1 MYKYVYMYTFMY
13 AYMYMYVCVCACLC
27 FGLLSIAVINTM
39 AKIYLGEK
47 EFVFS
52 YTPIAHHWE
61 KSGQELTEELR
72 RGSWR
77 VILKG
82 LHSPRPATFLIPP
95 RHACTGVV
103 PHTLSWTLRYQL
115 LIKKMTKAFPTGLIW
130 RRHFPNCSLFPDEP
144 NSCQVD
150 QKIK

>member
-52 YTPIAHHWE
+52 YTPIAHH
-61 KSGQELTEELR
+61 
-72 RGSWR
+72 
-77 VILKG
+77 
-82 LHSPRPATFLIPP
+82 
-95 RHACTGVV
+95 
-103 PHTLSWTLRYQL
+103 
-115 LIKKMTKAFPTGLIW
+115 
-130 RRHFPNCSLFPDEP
+130 
-144 NSCQVD
+144 
-150 QKIK
+150 